1 MSWPVPA
8 VSAFKAKFVRDF
20 NYAPA
25 SAPNDLK
32 FVTDADIQAAYDNAV
47 LNFNSS
53 LFGTDA
59 QTTNVFLYLAA
70 FYLVESIK
78 TSSQG
83 FGSQANFPVNSK
95 SVGGVSIAFTVPDKY
110 LKNPALAIF
119 ANNGYGMMYLSL
131 VLPFAVG
138 HVKTIAGTTTQN

>member
-1 MSWPVPA
+1 MSWSVPA
-8 VSAFKAKFVRDF
+8 VSAFKSKFVRDF

-25 SAPNDLK
+25 SKPNDLN
-32 FVTDADIQAAYDNAV
+32 FVTDADIQSAYDNAE
-47 LNFNSS
+47 LNFNPS

-59 QTTNVFLYLAA
+59 QINNVFLYLAA

-83 FGSQANFPVNSK
+83 FGSQANFPINSK
-95 SVGGVSIAFTVPDKY
+95 SVGGVSVAFTIPEKY
-110 LKNPALAIF
+110 MKNPQLAVF
-119 ANNGYGMMYLSL
+119 ANNGYGMIYLSL

-138 HVKTIAGTTTQN
+138 NVETIHGTTTSE